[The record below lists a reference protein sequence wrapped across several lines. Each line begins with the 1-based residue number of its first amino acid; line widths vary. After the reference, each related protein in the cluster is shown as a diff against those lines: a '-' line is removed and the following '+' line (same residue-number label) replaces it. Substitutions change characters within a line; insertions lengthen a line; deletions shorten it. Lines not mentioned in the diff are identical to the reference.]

1 MRKTRKIR
9 GGAFQPRNPRPSI
22 LALGRG
28 ALVSGSPFKQSKLII
43 PANNSKP
50 ANLLARIKMD
60 DESFKD
66 KNIEEADIANINDII
81 NKSATLHIYLAEMQ
95 PIYTKYNI
103 VANNSSN
110 DTAKSVES
118 YVSPPVY
125 INPANSILKELLKL
139 NPNNTEFETKSAAL
153 RKQLNA
159 IKTKNSSIVPNS
171 KSVALYNRVKN
182 IVSKLNRI
190 NGVPEEETEL

>member
-1 MRKTRKIR
+1 
-9 GGAFQPRNPRPSI
+9 
-22 LALGRG
+22 
-28 ALVSGSPFKQSKLII
+28 
-43 PANNSKP
+43 
-50 ANLLARIKMD
+50 MD